1 MFQQLRTLTLTNGRI
16 KHLDVEYEQL
26 NIRGAVALHQEVR
39 MKKVSTHGHSSFYFP
54 TIVQVFNS
62 TGSCTLKDYCEIDE
76 LTNAGNIKISDGCVQ
91 KINSSGK
98 LMIEGKLQSER
109 FEALG
114 IVKAAELVTNHFHLK
129 LSGES
134 KIDRLLAENV
144 VIEKDKVTL
153 IPLFKKRLI
162 CHTISGKQ
170 LKLSY
175 TSAAIVEGEVVIV
188 GENCLIERLYYT
200 DEYSIASNAVVHH
213 IIRREKE

>member
-1 MFQQLRTLTLTNGRI
+1 MVIAPFIFLLLYRYL
-16 KHLDVEYEQL
+16 Y
-26 NIRGAVALHQEVR
+26 
-39 MKKVSTHGHSSFYFP
+39 
-54 TIVQVFNS
+54 S

-144 VIEKDKVTL
+144 VIEKDKVSL